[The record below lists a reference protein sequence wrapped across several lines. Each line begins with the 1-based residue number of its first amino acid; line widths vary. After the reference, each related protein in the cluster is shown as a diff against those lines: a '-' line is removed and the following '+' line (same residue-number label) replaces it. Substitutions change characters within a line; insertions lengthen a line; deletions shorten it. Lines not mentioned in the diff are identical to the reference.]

1 MKKLRDAIDEAI
13 EKLESGVA
21 GISVGAMVETEEE
34 EDNSANTQVYVMGLP
49 WQTEDSEFRALMA
62 EAGELTKAEV
72 LKTKAG
78 KSLGRGVADYASPAA
93 AANAIQMLNQRELSG
108 RRLTLR
114 YNRQSAMKRAPG
126 GVAVAGGA
134 RQSAAAGA
142 EEKEKVPDEHRV
154 FVSNL
159 SWETTAADLT
169 RFFESVG
176 LVAES
181 DVLTKRTGRSLGLG
195 FVQFVDSRCVN
206 QAIAVLN
213 GQDLDGRAISVR
225 AYYQ

>member
-21 GISVGAMVETEEE
+21 GISGGAVVETEEE

-49 WQTEDSEFRALMA
+49 WEVDDADLRALMA
-62 EAGELTKAEV
+62 EAGELTNVEV
-72 LKTKAG
+72 MKTRAG
-78 KSLGRGVADYASPAA
+78 RSLGRGVVEYASPVAA
-93 AANAIQMLNQRELSG
+93 TNAIQTLNQRELNG
-108 RRLTLR
+108 RRLTIR
-114 YNRQSAMKRAPG
+114 YNRQSAMKRSLGA
-126 GVAVAGGA
+126 GVA
-134 RQSAAAGA
+134 RQMPALA

-159 SWETTAADLT
+159 SWTTTAADLT

-206 QAIAVLN
+206 QAIALLN
-213 GQDLDGRAISVR
+213 GQDLDGRNINVR